1 MNPTLLDRS
10 RPAVRFAGPT
20 AVLALVLFFAALGVH
35 GDDVGAIARGPL
47 GATSNVLALLSLLL
61 LLAGLVQLARRPV
74 LHDATGAVLL
84 AGAGTVLVA
93 GGAWAQL
100 VLLPVVAVEAPTL
113 ADEGSGLL
121 TAGYVVSF
129 LVAALGWLLV
139 ALRLRRDPE
148 LSRGVVRL
156 LLVGVLL
163 MVTPLPVRWFL
174 LTVAVTLL
182 ASEQPTTARSAAT
195 VPATG

>member
-1 MNPTLLDRS
+1 MNPVILDRA
-10 RPAVRFAGPT
+10 RPAARFAGPT

-35 GDDVGAIARGPL
+35 GDDIGAIARGPL
-47 GATSNVLALLSLLL
+47 GVTSNVLALLSVVL

-100 VLLPVVAVEAPTL
+100 VLLPVVAVEAPVL

-148 LSRGVVRL
+148 LSRGAVRL
-156 LLVGVLL
+156 LLVGVVLL
-163 MVTPLPVRWFL
+163 VSPLPVRWFL
-174 LTVAVTLL
+174 LAIAVTVL
-182 ASEQPTTARSAAT
+182 AAEQPAAARSTAA